1 MKTLV
6 SKLGLLTAAGLM
18 AATFVTTAAAQ
29 ITSLM
34 RVHIP
39 FAFLAGERT
48 LPAGDYMLKLDSGFN
63 MVDIVPMQG
72 TRTQRVLL
80 QPQFVKRPNGAG
92 ERGILTF
99 AKYGDRLVLRGIWT
113 GGDREGH
120 VVKTSKAEIELARNT
135 GGTPVAEESSVMIR

>member
-29 ITSLM
+29 TTNLM

-39 FAFLAGERT
+39 FAFLAGEHT

-63 MVDIVPMQG
+63 MVDIMPMQG
-72 TRTQRVLL
+72 TRTQRVML
-80 QPQFVKRPNGAG
+80 QPQFVQRPKGAS
-92 ERGILTF
+92 ERGLLTF

-120 VVKTSKAEIELARNT
+120 VVRTSKAEVELAHST
-135 GGTPVAEESSVMIR
+135 GGTPAAESSVMIR